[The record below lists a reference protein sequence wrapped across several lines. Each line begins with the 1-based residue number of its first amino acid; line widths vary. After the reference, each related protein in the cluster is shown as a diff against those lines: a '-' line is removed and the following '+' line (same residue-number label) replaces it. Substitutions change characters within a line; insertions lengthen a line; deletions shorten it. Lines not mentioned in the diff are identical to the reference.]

1 MGKQRSHITKF
12 IAQNKLRQEFVP
24 LLGKYVDL
32 LKVEPL
38 HSTNNA
44 WQNWVSAALSVVIV
58 QQTVHKPES
67 PQGSNNSLWSS
78 RQFPF
83 ACSFE
88 VPERQRQVWEITQ
101 GLSSVVQREAKER
114 YYILIWTHRTW
125 IKVLFLV
132 FCLFDTGTSVDQ
144 ISFKGVSCETSHF
157 GICCSQIQRYSFYLL
172 KSRGGHWAS
181 GKAKELMPTLFQCQL
196 FVV

>member
-24 LLGKYVDL
+24 LSGKYVDL

-114 YYILIWTHRTW
+114 YYILIWLHKAW
-125 IKVLFLV
+125 IKVLLLAL
-132 FCLFDTGTSVDQ
+132 CLFDIGTSEDQ
-144 ISFKGVSCETSHF
+144 LSFKGVSCETSHWH
-157 GICCSQIQRYSFYLL
+157 LL
-172 KSRGGHWAS
+172 SSNSETQFLFTQQSRCTLSKWKS
-181 GKAKELMPTLFQCQL
+181 
-196 FVV
+196 

>member
-1 MGKQRSHITKF
+1 MGKQRSNITKF

-24 LLGKYVDL
+24 LSGKYVDL

-78 RQFPF
+78 RQFPS

-88 VPERQRQVWEITQ
+88 VPERQ
-101 GLSSVVQREAKER
+101 G
-114 YYILIWTHRTW
+114 
-125 IKVLFLV
+125 
-132 FCLFDTGTSVDQ
+132 
-144 ISFKGVSCETSHF
+144 
-157 GICCSQIQRYSFYLL
+157 
-172 KSRGGHWAS
+172 
-181 GKAKELMPTLFQCQL
+181 
-196 FVV
+196 